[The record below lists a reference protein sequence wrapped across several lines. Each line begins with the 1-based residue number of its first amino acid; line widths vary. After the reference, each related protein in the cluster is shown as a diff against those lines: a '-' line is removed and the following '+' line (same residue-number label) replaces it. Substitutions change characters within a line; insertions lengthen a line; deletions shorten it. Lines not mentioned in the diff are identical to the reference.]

1 MTDMKKVTSKD
12 RTPIAY
18 NQIGNGQ
25 PVILVDGALCSSVM
39 GPMPELAP
47 LLAKHFTVI
56 YYDRRGRNE
65 SGDTKPYAVERE
77 IEDIDALI
85 QVAGGSAY
93 LFGTSSG
100 AALALAATAKGLNIS
115 KLALYEPPFMIDK
128 NGHHVPVNYHQQLSS
143 YIEQDRRGDAIKYFM
158 RDGIGVPSIFVF
170 MMQLMPVWSKLKAV
184 AHTLPYDAAV
194 MGDFSLPVKQAAAIK
209 IPTLVAGGEKSQRW
223 LHTATRQL
231 AKELDQ
237 YEFKM
242 LKGQNHNVSVKVLA
256 PLLMEFFM
264 K

>member
-1 MTDMKKVTSKD
+1 MD
-12 RTPIAY
+12 
-18 NQIGNGQ
+18 
-25 PVILVDGALCSSVM
+25 
-39 GPMPELAP
+39 
-47 LLAKHFTVI
+47 
-56 YYDRRGRNE
+56 
-65 SGDTKPYAVERE
+65 RE

-93 LFGTSSG
+93 VFGTSSG
-100 AALALAATAKGLNIS
+100 AALALASTAAGLSIS

-128 NGHHVPVNYHQQLSS
+128 NGHHVPVNYHEQLSS
-143 YIEQDRRGDAIKYFM
+143 YIEQERRGDAIKYFM

-194 MGDFSLPVKQAAAIK
+194 MGDFSLPVKQAAAIS
-209 IPTLVAGGEKSQRW
+209 IPTLVAGGEKSQSW
-223 LHTATRQL
+223 LHTATKQL
-231 AKELDQ
+231 AEELNQ
-237 YEFKM
+237 NEFKM

-256 PLLMEFFM
+256 PVLTQFFT

>member
-1 MTDMKKVTSKD
+1 MTNMKKVTSKD
-12 RTPIAY
+12 GTPIAY
-18 NQIGNGQ
+18 NQIGDGQ

-39 GPMPELAP
+39 GPMPELAQ
-47 LLAKHFTVI
+47 LLAQSFTVI

-85 QVAGGSAY
+85 QMVGRPAY

-100 AALALAATAKGLNIS
+100 AALALAATARGLTIS
-115 KLALYEPPFMIDK
+115 KLALFEPPFMIDK

-143 YIEQDRRGDAIKYFM
+143 YVEQQRRGDAIKYFM
-158 RDGIGVPSIFVF
+158 REGIGVPSMFVF
-170 MMQLMPVWSKLKAV
+170 MMQLMPVWRKLKAV

-209 IPTLVAGGEKSQRW
+209 IPTLVLGGEKSQNW
-223 LHTATRQL
+223 LHTAVQQL
-231 AKELDQ
+231 AEELHQ
-237 YEFKM
+237 NELRM

-256 PLLMEFFM
+256 PVLIEFFN

>member
-1 MTDMKKVTSKD
+1 
-12 RTPIAY
+12 
-18 NQIGNGQ
+18 
-25 PVILVDGALCSSVM
+25 VD
-39 GPMPELAP
+39 
-47 LLAKHFTVI
+47 
-56 YYDRRGRNE
+56 
-65 SGDTKPYAVERE
+65 RE

-93 LFGTSSG
+93 VFGTSSG
-100 AALALAATAKGLNIS
+100 AALALASTAAGLSIS

-128 NGHHVPVNYHQQLSS
+128 NGHHVPVNYHEQLSS
-143 YIEQDRRGDAIKYFM
+143 YIEQERRGDAIKYFM

-194 MGDFSLPVKQAAAIK
+194 MGDFSLPVKQAAAIS
-209 IPTLVAGGEKSQRW
+209 IPTLVAGGEKSQSW
-223 LHTATRQL
+223 LHTATKQL
-231 AKELDQ
+231 AEELNQ
-237 YEFKM
+237 NEFKM

-256 PLLMEFFM
+256 PVLTQFFT